1 MNASG
6 ESCGDRTDVPS
17 GPARPSPAQPGA
29 GGPVPSTPAHPR
41 PAHLVPS
48 GREARP
54 TSGPVGIPRARFR
67 ALLFR
72 TRPTPVTGS
81 TPVTR
86 STPVAAAAGK
96 ASGTGGRP
104 RPPGGGRHR
113 GPGGVLHVALRG
125 GTAGSGGVHGV
136 HRVRGVRGV
145 RDGGV
150 RHHAEYTRRARW
162 PGSGS
167 GATVIAP
174 RRTGPRPASPD
185 ARAPPRRA
193 PTCWTTAR
201 SRTTNLSVRLG
212 RAGAD
217 LPWRLLRG
225 GGAIRGGGDGRA
237 TVGVAEAAGVCERE
251 RGEERA
257 AAAAPLRPPTGPTW
271 PEVENRTLKPNVETR
286 KARRA
291 SVPST

>member
-1 MNASG
+1 MFRAA
-6 ESCGDRTDVPS
+6 RP
-17 GPARPSPAQPGA
+17 GPARRGRSRPVHARPSAPGPSRPVRT
-29 GGPVPSTPAHPR
+29 GGPADIRSGGNPA
-41 PAHLVPS
+41 
-48 GREARP
+48 
-54 TSGPVGIPRARFR
+54 GPF
-67 ALLFR
+67 
-72 TRPTPVTGS
+72 
-81 TPVTR
+81 
-86 STPVAAAAGK
+86 
-96 ASGTGGRP
+96 P
-104 RPPGGGRHR
+104 RPPLPHPADTRHRLDTRHPLDTRRGGGRKGERDGRTAAPTRWWTSPRAGRSASR
-113 GPGGVLHVALRG
+113 GATRR
-125 GTAGSGGVHGV
+125 HG
-136 HRVRGVRGV
+136 RVRRCSPCSRCSRCSRRRRPAPRRVHPP
-145 RDGGV
+145 D
-150 RHHAEYTRRARW
+150 RRARW

-185 ARAPPRRA
+185 ARASPRRA

-217 LPWRLLRG
+217 LPWSLLRG

-251 RGEERA
+251 RGEESA